1 MKLLIADDDD
11 VIRNQLKDKIP
22 WKEHGFDVVGIASDG
37 REAYQMA
44 LRSCP
49 QILLT
54 DIKMPYLSG
63 IELVEEVRKVIPDCR
78 AVFLTGYDDFTF
90 AKEAIRLRAEDYILK
105 GEDSEVILNA
115 VKAVAERVKETMN
128 QAHLNELGL
137 YLQKQDILSRLLQ
150 GNGSPE
156 EMRGNM
162 ELLGLDTE
170 QFQYR
175 IAVLKTDIG
184 KNQGDARKPSREL
197 QYIQELADSVKEF
210 FNRQSISAHYMMNQ
224 QYLVMVLEM
233 EDASEEII
241 FPLFKSLAGELED
254 KNARKITVGIG
265 RTYEPG
271 DAFSLY
277 YDDAV
282 FANENASV
290 EGEVIHFYQELSQT
304 RYIRLIRE
312 YILEHYADPQL
323 SLLSLSE
330 QLFLSPAY
338 ISSLFKRY
346 MDDNF
351 KTYLIKLRLKKA
363 RQLLKTTDD
372 CSYEVAYKV
381 GYPNSQ
387 YFSVM
392 FRKYMNMT
400 PSEYRAMTKEK

>member
-11 VIRNQLKDKIP
+11 IMRNQLKDKIP
-22 WKEHGFDVVGIASDG
+22 WKDHGFDVVGIASDG

-44 LRSCP
+44 LRCYP

-63 IELVEEVRKVIPDCR
+63 IELVEEVQKVIPDCR
-78 AVFLTGYDDFTF
+78 AMFLTGYDDFAF

-105 GEDSEVILNA
+105 GEDSEVILKA
-115 VKAVAERVKETMN
+115 VKTVAERVKETRN
-128 QAHLNELGL
+128 QAHLNELGQ
-137 YLQKQDILSRLLQ
+137 YLQKQNYLSGLLQ
-150 GNGSPE
+150 GNGTLE
-156 EMRGNM
+156 EMKKNM
-162 ELLGLDTE
+162 KYLGFDPE
-170 QFQYR
+170 HFQYR
-175 IAVLKTDIG
+175 VAVLKADIG
-184 KNQGDARKPSREL
+184 RNPGDDRKPSREL
-197 QYIQELADSVKEF
+197 QYIQKLADSVKYF
-210 FNRQSISAHYMMNQ
+210 FNRQNISAYYMMNQ

-233 EDASEEII
+233 EEASEESI
-241 FPLFKSLAGELED
+241 FPLFKSMAEEMAE
-254 KNARKITVGIG
+254 KNVQKITIGIG

-271 DAFSLY
+271 NAFSLY

-312 YILEHYADPQL
+312 YILEHYANPQL

-330 QLFLSPAY
+330 KLYLSPAY

-363 RQLLKTTDD
+363 CQLLKTTND

-400 PSEYRAMTKEK
+400 PSEYRAMTQEK